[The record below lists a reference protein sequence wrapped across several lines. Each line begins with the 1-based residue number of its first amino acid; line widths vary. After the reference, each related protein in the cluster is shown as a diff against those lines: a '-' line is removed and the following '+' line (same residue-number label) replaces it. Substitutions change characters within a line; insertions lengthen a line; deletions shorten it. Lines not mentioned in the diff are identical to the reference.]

1 MFELKLQ
8 FLQDENYNLRRQVS
22 SLQQVLAAESSI
34 QQKSVLYQMSQT
46 NDCLILE
53 LQTTK
58 DQVGMSL
65 GSCYLSGKQER

>member
-1 MFELKLQ
+1 MFDLKLQ

-46 NDCLILE
+46 NDYLILE

-58 DQVGMSL
+58 DQVGM
-65 GSCYLSGKQER
+65 Y